1 MTVDVE
7 KLLEEV
13 GLFGAASGT
22 AVNFVVFY
30 VGTGIDVENISRQKF
45 DWYERVM
52 IVQVTLHRAP
62 SELDVGGMQ
71 LDAVVGTAGPSE
83 PREEKAA
90 LC

>member
-13 GLFGAASGT
+13 GFFGAASGT
-22 AVNFVVFY
+22 AVNVVVFY

-45 DWYERVM
+45 DWYERVV
-52 IVQVTLHRAP
+52 IVQVTLHRATR
-62 SELDVGGMQ
+62 EFDVGRMQ
-71 LDAVVGTAGPSE
+71 LDAVVGTVGPSE

-90 LC
+90 IC